1 MYLFD
6 FDTEINDLLYG
17 NNDYG
22 SSNLFP
28 SEDGTCCG
36 IISKEPFS
44 FNNSYKENE
53 FDDYFQNEERIFND
67 NEQKR
72 GILSNDDTTNLEK
85 KEYFS
90 LVLNKNETKASRETN
105 LTELISN
112 KPKIKNIFVVKK
124 EISTT
129 PKDIKRIND
138 TPPEF
143 FDEKSINDIIEK
155 FFIIEDKSKV
165 LLDMVI
171 KNHEIIKLRQILE
184 SNFIKR
190 RKKIYDI
197 SLRYDHILSK
207 LINIINLLILDFIN
221 NLINA
226 IYSKEELNQII
237 EGLNLSTKIS
247 GKDLVQIIKKNDYEY
262 KKNLIRIDSILGF
275 LKLTMKKYL
284 SDSISKKYDSSKYS
298 SNYNELIL
306 GKILEDENNKE
317 IFEFVFND
325 LTVLD
330 WLELFL
336 YKKQFE
342 DFKTYNAFNIY
353 KKNKIKGSLKGIDKY
368 NNKIKKR
375 GKNEKDTKIHY
386 HLFFLISYN
395 LKRFLLNKETRP
407 RKKEETK
414 EEAKKE
420 N

>member
-1 MYLFD
+1 ML
-6 FDTEINDLLYG
+6 
-17 NNDYG
+17 
-22 SSNLFP
+22 
-28 SEDGTCCG
+28 
-36 IISKEPFS
+36 
-44 FNNSYKENE
+44 
-53 FDDYFQNEERIFND
+53 
-67 NEQKR
+67 
-72 GILSNDDTTNLEK
+72 
-85 KEYFS
+85 
-90 LVLNKNETKASRETN
+90 
-105 LTELISN
+105 
-112 KPKIKNIFVVKK
+112 
-124 EISTT
+124 
-129 PKDIKRIND
+129 
-138 TPPEF
+138 
-143 FDEKSINDIIEK
+143 
-155 FFIIEDKSKV
+155 
-165 LLDMVI
+165 
-171 KNHEIIKLRQILE
+171 
-184 SNFIKR
+184 
-190 RKKIYDI
+190 
-197 SLRYDHILSK
+197 
-207 LINIINLLILDFIN
+207 LDFIN

-226 IYSKEELNQII
+226 IYSKEELNQIT
-237 EGLNLSTKIS
+237 EDLKLSTKIS

-317 IFEFVFND
+317 IFEFVLND
-325 LTVLD
+325 LIVLD

-375 GKNEKDTKIHY
+375 GKNDKDNKIHY